1 MPVGIYKQTV
11 KDIMT
16 KHVTTLRADDT
27 IHYAI
32 MMMAEND
39 LSAIPVVD
47 HLGKC
52 IGMITQRDIITEARE
67 KDVEGLERVEA
78 YNVLAFRGVMLDE
91 LTNERVQDMMS
102 EKVVGV
108 HPDDAVTQVADKML
122 EQSIHHLPVMND
134 DNEILGIIS
143 TMDILTGL
151 RQATV
156 DIASLKV

>member
-1 MPVGIYKQTV
+1 MVVGIYKQTA

-16 KHVTTLRADDT
+16 KRVETLRQRDT
-27 IHYAI
+27 IHYALTV
-32 MMMAEND
+32 MAEND
-39 LSAIPVVD
+39 VSAIPVVSPD
-47 HLGKC
+47 GKLMG
-52 IGMITQRDIITEARE
+52 IISQRDIIAEARE
-67 KDVEGLERVEA
+67 KDVEGSERVDA
-78 YNVLAFRGVMLDE
+78 YNVLAFQGVMLDE